1 MDESNR
7 SERAEGR
14 ATTAASVTLGE
25 ADAIIAGALDRAAE
39 MKLGPLTV
47 AVLDP
52 AGKLVAMKRQDQ
64 SSLLRPDIA
73 QAKAYGALAMGMGS
87 RGLAGRAQDHP
98 AFVASITALAG
109 GMLVPVPGGVLCYDG
124 ASVVGAVGVSGALP
138 DQDEECALAGIAR
151 TLLEGET
158 GSRH

>member
-1 MDESNR
+1 MDDKMPNEPASAR
-7 SERAEGR
+7 PMVPVGITLEEAE
-14 ATTAASVTLGE
+14 T
-25 ADAIIAGALDRAAE
+25 IIAGALERAAV

-52 AGKLVAMKRQDQ
+52 AGKLVALKRQDR

-87 RGLAGRAQDHP
+87 RGIADRAQGHP
-98 AFVASITALAG
+98 AFVASITALAH
-109 GMLVPVPGGVLCYDG
+109 GMLVPVPGGVLCFHD
-124 ASVVGAVGVSGALP
+124 SSLIGAVGISGALP

-151 TLLEGET
+151 ARLEGET
-158 GSRH
+158 GSPH